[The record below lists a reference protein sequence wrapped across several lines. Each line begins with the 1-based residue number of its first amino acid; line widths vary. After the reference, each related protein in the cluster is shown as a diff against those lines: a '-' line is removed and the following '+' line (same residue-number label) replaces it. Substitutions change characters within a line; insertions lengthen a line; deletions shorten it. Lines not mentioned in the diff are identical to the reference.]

1 MRRVA
6 SAILVSAGLLAALP
20 AQATEADFLQTL
32 EGNWSGGGS
41 IRLKPEEEPVNV
53 NCELAS
59 DAAAERLSMDGNCNA
74 MIVMSRAIG
83 ADLSVDGETYSG
95 TYTGS
100 PRGPASLSG
109 NRSGDTVNLAVAW
122 PETGR
127 EASMQLSSSGNA
139 LQIVTTEAHPETGEP
154 VITAQL
160 SFERQ

>member
-1 MRRVA
+1 MRALYASVIVA
-6 SAILVSAGLLAALP
+6 AMTVAIP
-20 AQATEADFLQTL
+20 ANASEAEFLETL

-41 IRLKPEEEPVNV
+41 IRLKPEQNPVNV

-59 DAAAERLSMDGNCNA
+59 DAAAASLSMSGSCSA

-83 ADLSVDGETYSG
+83 ADLTVNGASYSG
-95 TYTGS
+95 TYIGS

-109 NRSGDTVNLAVAW
+109 NRNGDTVSLAVAW

-127 EASMQLSSSGNA
+127 EASMELSSTGNA
-139 LQIVTTEAHPETGEP
+139 LQIVTTEAHPETGEQ
-154 VITAQL
+154 VVTAQL

>member
-1 MRRVA
+1 MRALSALIVA
-6 SAILVSAGLLAALP
+6 AAMTAAVP
-20 AQATEADFLQTL
+20 AHASEAEFLETL
-32 EGNWSGGGS
+32 EGNWAGSGS
-41 IRLKPEEEPVNV
+41 IRLKPDQEPVNV
-53 NCELAS
+53 NCDLSS
-59 DAAAERLSMDGNCNA
+59 DASAERLSMDGNCNA
-74 MIVMSRAIG
+74 MIVMSRAIC

-127 EASMQLSSSGNA
+127 EARMQLSSSGNA

-154 VITAQL
+154 VVTAQL